1 VPPTPLRRN
10 RDFVL
15 LQIGQALSNTGTQ
28 VTLIAYPLLVLAVT
42 DSAAKAGIVSFARA
56 LPMALL
62 AIPAGLAAD
71 RWNRKHLM
79 IVADAI
85 GMCAAAAL
93 GGAVLTH
100 RSPFWLIPVLA
111 FVGGAASALF
121 SAGQSGAVRAVVPL
135 EQLPAAVGTATGR
148 QAAVSLVGPSLGGAL
163 FGVARA
169 VPFLFDAVSYAFSTL
184 SLLAMRA
191 PFQQQREPDPASIRS
206 RVTEG
211 FRFLWDHPYLRVT
224 TLLFG
229 LANFIAPG
237 LLLTLV
243 VVARQQGL
251 SGGAV
256 GALVAAFG
264 AALLVGSLV
273 SPYVR
278 RALPVRGVMT
288 LELWMWPAC
297 VVFLVEPS
305 PYVLLAG
312 LVAPALAV
320 PSTDSVVHGYR
331 IAMTPDRLL
340 GRSES
345 VRSTIALLIA
355 PLGPLLAGALLE
367 VSARLTVAVFACCAV
382 VLALWGTASRGLATA
397 PDLDDLVAGVD
408 ARS

>member
-15 LQIGQALSNTGTQ
+15 LQVGQALSNTGTQ
-28 VTLIAYPLLVLAVT
+28 VTLVAYPLLVLAVT
-42 DSAAKAGIVSFARA
+42 HSAAKAGVVSFARA

-79 IVADAI
+79 IVADSI
-85 GMCAAAAL
+85 GACAAAAL
-93 GGAVLTH
+93 GVAVLTH

-163 FGVARA
+163 FSVARA

-191 PFQQQREPDPASIRS
+191 PFQQQRQPDPASIRS

-243 VVARQQGL
+243 VIARQQGL

-273 SPYVR
+273 
-278 RALPVRGVMT
+278 
-288 LELWMWPAC
+288 
-297 VVFLVEPS
+297 
-305 PYVLLAG
+305 
-312 LVAPALAV
+312 
-320 PSTDSVVHGYR
+320 
-331 IAMTPDRLL
+331 
-340 GRSES
+340 
-345 VRSTIALLIA
+345 
-355 PLGPLLAGALLE
+355 
-367 VSARLTVAVFACCAV
+367 
-382 VLALWGTASRGLATA
+382 
-397 PDLDDLVAGVD
+397 
-408 ARS
+408 